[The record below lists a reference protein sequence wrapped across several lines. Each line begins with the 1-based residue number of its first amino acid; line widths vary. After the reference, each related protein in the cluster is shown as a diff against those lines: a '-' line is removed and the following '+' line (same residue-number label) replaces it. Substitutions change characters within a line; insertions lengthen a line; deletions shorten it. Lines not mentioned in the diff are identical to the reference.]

1 MPAPSSRLEDLGYGV
16 GHRLLEILY
25 FRERGSKR
33 DVRLLDILRFIHS
46 TLWRYLFG
54 RQARDLEQSNTV
66 CMPLDRPKASCSPLL
81 RILARLY
88 QHYADVG
95 VLSSQADDEYM
106 ISDTEVF
113 VNRFI
118 SVPKDMGQLNCAAFV
133 AGIVKGILEGA
144 GFPARWVTRAVC
156 DLTY

>member
-1 MPAPSSRLEDLGYGV
+1 MTKHLALQLVAACSNEQNGDDCRHCKLLTACACSMCRLEDLGYGV

-66 CMPLDRPKASCSPLL
+66 CLATGISGLNRRASWRMQSTL
-81 RILARLY
+81 R
-88 QHYADVG
+88 
-95 VLSSQADDEYM
+95 
-106 ISDTEVF
+106 
-113 VNRFI
+113 
-118 SVPKDMGQLNCAAFV
+118 
-133 AGIVKGILEGA
+133 
-144 GFPARWVTRAVC
+144 
-156 DLTY
+156 